1 LQESS
6 LEKFEKTVKD
16 DNIALKQGLEVESA
30 TIEDYVESWR
40 VCIWEHGFIAM
51 FRGKE
56 AYSNT
61 KAFKETKFTDLAV
74 RRVLYR

>member
-1 LQESS
+1 M
-6 LEKFEKTVKD
+6 FEKTVKD

-40 VCIWEHGFIAM
+40 VSVWEHGFIAM

-56 AYSNT
+56 AYSKT
-61 KAFKETKFTDLAV
+61 KAFKDTKFTDLAV

>member
-1 LQESS
+1 

-16 DNIALKQGLEVESA
+16 NNITLKLDLEVNPV
-30 TIEDYVESWR
+30 TIEDYVEYWR
-40 VCIWEHGFIAM
+40 VHIWEHGFIAM

-56 AYSNT
+56 AYSKT
-61 KAFKETKFTDLAV
+61 KAFKDTKFTNLAI

>member
-1 LQESS
+1 LQEFS

-16 DNIALKQGLEVESA
+16 DNISLKLDLEVKPA

-40 VCIWEHGFIAM
+40 VRIWEHGFTAM

-56 AYSNT
+56 AYNKT
-61 KAFKETKFTDLAV
+61 KAFKETKFTDLTI
-74 RRVLYR
+74 RHVLYR